1 MIDQK
6 VTPDHLRRL
15 AFLYIRQSTMKQ
27 VFEHRES
34 TERQYNLKTRAFA
47 LGWKK
52 DQIDTIDDDLGLS
65 GTSTQGRK
73 GFQHLVAE
81 VGLGRVGLIMGL
93 EVSRLARNNADW
105 QRLLEISAMTDT
117 LILDEDGLYDPSD
130 FNDRLLLGL
139 KGTMSEAEIH
149 FLRARMEGGKLNK
162 AKRGELKL
170 PLTIG
175 YVYDNCGKI
184 VLDPNRQV
192 REAVSHLFATFQRS
206 GSAYAVVKHFREN
219 GLKFPA
225 HIQSGPNA
233 GEVLWNTLTRTR
245 VLHVLHN
252 PIYAGAYVFG
262 RTRTRKNPLTGKNR
276 IQTLPKEQ
284 WKVFLPNAHDGYI
297 SWEQYRRNQNQL
309 GSNACAHGEDRRCGP
324 PRSGPALL
332 QGIVLCGR
340 CGQRMTVHYHSRRG
354 ALVPTYRCQHGG
366 ETSSPICQSVPGLQV
381 EDAISRLLLDMVS
394 PLGFDLSQQVFDEIR
409 TRHDEVVQLH
419 WTRLEC
425 ARHDAHLAQRRF
437 FSVNPENR
445 LVADD
450 LERRWNEALRAV
462 VDLEAQYEQ
471 VLAEKTTELTAE
483 EHLRIRKL
491 AEDFPSAWNDPHAP
505 SKERKRMIRLLIEDV
520 TLIKTDKIHI
530 KVRFKAGAT
539 EELCVP
545 IHSGSKQKRQ
555 SRSGLL
561 ARIRDLAHTKTDGE
575 IASEL
580 NHAGYRSAT
589 GLAFTNRLVYYLRR
603 YYNIAGFYEHLRGRG
618 YFTVDELA
626 KHLNVCKTM
635 VQRWGKA
642 GMLKTHRYND
652 KGQVLYEK
660 LDSISLSNIAS
671 QNFPELSS
679 LYDVVESAKGGAV

>member
-6 VTPDHLRRL
+6 VTPDHLRRP

-34 TERQYNLKTRAFA
+34 TERQYDLKTRAFA

-52 DQIDTIDDDLGLS
+52 DQIVIIDDDLGLS
-65 GTSTQGRK
+65 GTSTHGRG

-81 VGLGRVGLIMGL
+81 VGLGRVGLVMGL

-175 YVYDNCGKI
+175 YVHDDSGKI
-184 VLDPNRQV
+184 VFDPDRQV
-192 REAVSHLFATFQRS
+192 REAISHLFATYQRC

-225 HIQSGPNA
+225 HIQGGPNA
-233 GEVLWNTLTRTR
+233 GEVLWNSLTRTR

-252 PIYAGAYVFG
+252 PIYAGAYVFS
-262 RTRTRKNPLTGKNR
+262 RTRTRKNPITGKNR

-284 WKVFLPNAHDGYI
+284 WKVFLPNAHEGYI
-297 SWEQYRRNQNQL
+297 SWEQYQRNQNQL

-340 CGQRMTVHYHSRRG
+340 CGQRMTVRYHSRRG
-354 ALVPTYRCQHGG
+354 TLIPTYRCQRGG

-381 EDAISRLLLDMVS
+381 EEAISRLLLDMVS
-394 PLGFDLSQQVFDEIR
+394 PLSFDLSQQVFDEIR
-409 TRHDEVVQLH
+409 TRRDEVVQLH

-437 FSVNPENR
+437 FSVNPQNR

-450 LERRWNEALRAV
+450 LERRWNDALRAV
-462 VDLEAQYEQ
+462 VDLEAKYEQ
-471 VLAEKTTELTAE
+471 VLAEKTAELTAE

-491 AEDFPSAWNDPHAP
+491 VEDFPSAWNDPHAP

-520 TLIKTDKIHI
+520 TLLKTDKIHI
-530 KVRFKAGAT
+530 KVQFKAGAT

-545 IHSGSKQKRQ
+545 IRSGSKKTRQ
-555 SRSGLL
+555 SCSELL

-580 NHAGYRSAT
+580 NQAGYLSSA
-589 GLAFTNRLVYYLRR
+589 GLAFTSRIVYYLRR
-603 YYNIAGFYEHLRGRG
+603 YYNIAGLYEHLRTRG
-618 YFTVDELA
+618 YLTVDELA
-626 KHLNVCKTM
+626 THLTVSKTT
-635 VQRWGKA
+635 VHRWGKA

-652 KGQVLYEK
+652 KGQVLYEN
-660 LDSISLSNIAS
+660 LNPTSLSNIAT

-679 LYDVVESAKGGAV
+679 LCDVAESAKGGAV